1 MSEQYIVALTQLPS
15 IYPIE
20 TLCIYLFQM
29 ELHGDKHVVIDH
41 WFNIFFPLQKL
52 AEDLNN
58 SNTNNANVDHVKR
71 MYARQRAKDLA
82 EHAKSVMSK
91 EKELDDLRKQL
102 SLQQSGQH
110 LPVCI
115 CIKLF
120 ILHFRLL
127 FSRDG
132 GAGIVESDT
141 QSNTI
146 QWKSNQCYGS

>member
-1 MSEQYIVALTQLPS
+1 MLSFIIES
-15 IYPIE
+15 ILY
-20 TLCIYLFQM
+20 
-29 ELHGDKHVVIDH
+29 
-41 WFNIFFPLQKL
+41 IFFPFQKL

-58 SNTNNANVDHVKR
+58 SNTNNANLDHMKK

-110 LPVCI
+110 LPVCT

-120 ILHFRLL
+120 MLHFRLH

-132 GAGIVESDT
+132 GAGVLYSDALR
-141 QSNTI
+141 NTI
-146 QWKSNQCYGS
+146 L

>member
-1 MSEQYIVALTQLPS
+1 MIIES
-15 IYPIE
+15 IY
-20 TLCIYLFQM
+20 
-29 ELHGDKHVVIDH
+29 
-41 WFNIFFPLQKL
+41 FFPFQKL

-115 CIKLF
+115 CIKLL

-141 QSNTI
+141 RSNTI